1 MKCNQFIHLSVWLK
15 SPRDSQHIALD
26 TQQKLLMID
35 IGNLAKLA
43 LLNLTMHF
51 DTVSY
56 HILLKKLKYSVGIT
70 GSAFDC
76 FILFT

>member
-15 SPRDSQHIALD
+15 SSRDSQHIALD

-56 HILLKKLKYSVGIT
+56 HILKKLKYSVGIT